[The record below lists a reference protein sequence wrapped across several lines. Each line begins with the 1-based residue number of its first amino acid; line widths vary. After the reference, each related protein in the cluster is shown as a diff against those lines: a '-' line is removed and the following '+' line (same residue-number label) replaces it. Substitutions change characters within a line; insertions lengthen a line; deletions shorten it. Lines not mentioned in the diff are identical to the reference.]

1 MIPGMK
7 CREYIFHSNLNLLKK
22 NYLKI
27 LLIFGLYNEY
37 SIIKKIFVR
46 KYYPIWYFR
55 GANPLSNYP
64 FFTDLQPPQKK
75 NYRSKNVMT
84 NNNYLKSFK
93 VPSRIVTLATTLI
106 IALLTYVAAMQP
118 ETLAAYLPGYEGYA
132 AIIIV
137 IAAALV
143 NQYSEEKR
151 VERAEEI
158 AIAKSATVL
167 GYPTE
172 ETVLNEEYVLEGDE
186 N

>member
-1 MIPGMK
+1 
-7 CREYIFHSNLNLLKK
+7 
-22 NYLKI
+22 
-27 LLIFGLYNEY
+27 
-37 SIIKKIFVR
+37 
-46 KYYPIWYFR
+46 
-55 GANPLSNYP
+55 
-64 FFTDLQPPQKK
+64 
-75 NYRSKNVMT
+75 MT

-118 ETLAAYLPGYEGYA
+118 ESLAAYLPQEFAGYA
-132 AIIIV
+132 ALIIV

-158 AIAKSATVL
+158 AISKSATVL